1 MLVTGGSGYL
11 GRHVLPLAAAAGWDV
26 VAPSSTECD
35 IRDPTAILQLAISR
49 MPDAVVHLAY
59 RPGDERAIVD
69 GSGNVA
75 RAAAAVGARLV
86 HMSTDVVFHGR
97 EDPYDEADP
106 TDPLSDYGR
115 MKAAAEDAVSARVR
129 DAVLVRTSLMYGGS
143 VLGACQLDVLRAT
156 QDPAGM
162 AFFRDEIRCFTAV
175 EDVAA
180 AVVALADRPDVRG
193 PLHVVGPDAIDRHTF
208 AVRTAAWLGLDAT
221 ALRSTSLAESGLVRP
236 ARVVLSAARAA
247 ALGVTCRSLATV
259 LAAPPPSIAGGA
271 A

>member
-26 VAPSSTECD
+26 VAPSSTDCD

-59 RPGDERAIVD
+59 RPGDEHVIVE

-97 EDPYDEADP
+97 EDPYDEVDP

-115 MKAAAEDAVSARVR
+115 MKAAAEDAVASRVQ
-129 DAVLVRTSLMYGGS
+129 DAVLVRTSLMYGVS
-143 VLGACQLDVLRAT
+143 VLGACQLDVIQAT
-156 QDPAGM
+156 QDPSAM
-162 AFFRDEIRCFTAV
+162 AFFRDEIRCFTPV

-180 AVVALADRPDVRG
+180 AVVALAGRPDVRG

-208 AVRTAAWLGLDAT
+208 AVRTAGWLGHDAA
-221 ALRSTSLAESGLVRP
+221 ALRATTLAASGLVRP
-236 ARVVLSAARAA
+236 ARVVLTPAHAEE
-247 ALGVTCRSLATV
+247 LGFTCRSLATM
-259 LAAPPPSIAGGA
+259 LATSPPPVGSGTA
-271 A
+271 